1 MLLRIVFS
9 QQSPIMRG
17 PLENELKTKNNQKQQ
32 SVLQFPILQQVQ
44 QDLQKL
50 KEKNLQLKRK

>member
-1 MLLRIVFS
+1 
-9 QQSPIMRG
+9 MRG

-50 KEKNLQLKRK
+50 KEKNLQLKRKWETKKLKLNWEN